1 MLFVDLDFLIGAV
14 IIQVRS
20 DHDGCVVQV
29 QTDEE
34 INAAHF
40 QLGFGIAEPF
50 AGLAVPPDLCSIED
64 DVGMRGIVFRGS
76 FPDVAAAKTAHAE
89 CLFLFGECTEHILKR
104 REKTKII
111 VFKGNGSFGTL
122 IQDVVDIRHIA
133 AACPDAHLL
142 VQCHWTY
149 TAVFDVEKAV
159 KIRCGKIHWS
169 GELLFVIEKHLIIR
183 IGEQPVQFVV
193 ILGQS
198 EAFIVFAKKGSVC
211 AKVLVAPQMLRFVAD
226 DDVIVLLGDVDRGND
241 IVLILSGNTAKNAF
255 ELLAR
260 CGIGIDKAYFFVRKS
275 GPCFK

>member
-1 MLFVDLDFLIGAV
+1 MPL
-14 IIQVRS
+14 
-20 DHDGCVVQV
+20 
-29 QTDEE
+29 
-34 INAAHF
+34 
-40 QLGFGIAEPF
+40 
-50 AGLAVPPDLCSIED
+50 
-64 DVGMRGIVFRGS
+64 
-76 FPDVAAAKTAHAE
+76 
-89 CLFLFGECTEHILKR
+89 
-104 REKTKII
+104 
-111 VFKGNGSFGTL
+111 
-122 IQDVVDIRHIA
+122 
-133 AACPDAHLL
+133 
-142 VQCHWTY
+142 TY

-241 IVLILSGNTAKNAF
+241 IILILSGNTAKNAF

-275 GPCFK
+275 GVLLQVIKQRCSDYSFAGSGVALNEDRTGMLGVPLLLRVAAMQRVDRALKRFLLQRGQASEGRVLIFGRIQDRLKFHVSDKSLFGKFLPELVES